1 MDLFRCKL
9 NKRSLIFIWN
19 LYDTKV
25 DPSIFFL
32 FSFFSLLKNS
42 LPVFIYTLINIMNKF
57 AVLMLVAMV
66 GV

>member
-1 MDLFRCKL
+1 MQDDMQYIHKISLFDKHPTSS
-9 NKRSLIFIWN
+9 KIF
-19 LYDTKV
+19 
-25 DPSIFFL
+25 S